1 MAAGQLFAE
10 QLYPVMSNTGILI
23 FIITIEAVMVEVDK
37 DIVAIEN
44 EASFLVCVA
53 LKGDQISVARPSMA
67 EQQQQQRNDT
77 VLLQDEETPTI
88 TSDQADI
95 IDAVDV
101 QAGGVVSSNL
111 VESDDQNDV
120 EVKFEDEEMPA
131 VKGVDGIASSTPG
144 ELNAQ
149 DDATD
154 DDHNRETEERGATV
168 NDKKER

>member
-67 EQQQQQRNDT
+67 EQQQRNDT

-101 QAGGVVSSNL
+101 QAGGIVSSNL
-111 VESDDQNDV
+111 AESDDQNDV
-120 EVKFEDEEMPA
+120 EVKFEDEETQA
-131 VKGVDGIASSTPG
+131 VQGVDGVASSTPG

-154 DDHNRETEERGATV
+154 DDHNRVTEERGATV

>member
-67 EQQQQQRNDT
+67 EQQQRNDT

-101 QAGGVVSSNL
+101 QAGGVFSSNL
-111 VESDDQNDV
+111 VELDGQNDV
-120 EVKFEDEEMPA
+120 EVKFEDEETPA
-131 VKGVDGIASSTPG
+131 VQGVDGVASSTPG

-149 DDATD
+149 DYATD
-154 DDHNRETEERGATV
+154 DDHNKETEERGATV